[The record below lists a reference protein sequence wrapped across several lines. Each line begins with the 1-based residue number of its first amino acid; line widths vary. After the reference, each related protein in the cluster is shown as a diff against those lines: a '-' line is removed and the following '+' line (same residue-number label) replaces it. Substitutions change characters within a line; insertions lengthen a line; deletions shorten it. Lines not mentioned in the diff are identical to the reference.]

1 MLITAWRIKMP
12 VAVKKQPLESVDKNH
27 QNYFDLVNFF
37 LNGDVP
43 VQEKER
49 KASYFLK
56 KEIQNLNYNSNDF
69 PADVSKIHDWILK
82 NNKLQCAEYQA
93 YLERRNSGAG
103 REYFKNVGQA
113 FEFLIK
119 VAPVKQVDGS
129 WLFSITHY
137 WNDPVFRD
145 LIQIYLEELGL
156 GLSKSNHVCLFND
169 LIINLGLEHFV
180 LDLED
185 EYYHQAA
192 IQLALAYAPP
202 EFIPEII
209 GFNLAYEQLPLHLL
223 ITNYELQELGIDSKY
238 FNLHITID
246 NIDNGHANLSIK
258 AFEKIYSKFNDKRS
272 FIEKMKAGFALSDKG
287 LSSRQIIKNLNLDT
301 LVIKILKRKAL
312 VGNVIHNDKCTFN
325 NKTINSWLASPESV
339 EEFVDVLIDKKWIRL
354 GRNPEESRFWK
365 LISQEDGK
373 MFGVF
378 TATEKQIIYD
388 WIAGE
393 SAPDADLNARRI
405 QLEHE
410 DQTDFMFSFLSDGEL
425 EDIQHQIY
433 ETGNLAMKINK
444 LLPYLAPHAHHHET
458 GLWCT
463 QRFAD
468 YLFPFL
474 SNQKFTH

>member
-1 MLITAWRIKMP
+1 MP
-12 VAVKKQPLESVDKNH
+12 VAVKKKLLEWVDKNH
-27 QNYFDLVNFF
+27 QNYFDLVTFF
-37 LNGDVP
+37 LNGEVSI
-43 VQEKER
+43 QEKER

-56 KEIQNLNYNSNDF
+56 KEIQSLTYNSIDF
-69 PADVSKIHDWILK
+69 PPDISKIQDWILE
-82 NNKLQCAEYQA
+82 NNKFQCAEYQA
-93 YLERRNSGAG
+93 YLEKRNRGAG

-119 VAPVKQVDGS
+119 VAPVKRVDGS
-129 WLFSITHY
+129 WLFSIVHY

-156 GLSKSNHVCLFND
+156 GLATSNHVCLFND
-169 LIINLGLEHFV
+169 LILNLGLEHFV

-185 EYYHQAA
+185 EYYHQPA

-246 NIDNGHANLSIK
+246 NIDNGHAHLSIK
-258 AFEKIYSKFNDKRS
+258 AFEKIYSKFNDQKS
-272 FIEKMKAGFALSDKG
+272 FIEKMKIGFALNDKG
-287 LSSRQIIKNLNLDT
+287 LSSRQIITNLNLDA

-312 VGNVIHNDKCTFN
+312 IGNVIHNEKCKFN
-325 NKTINSWLASPESV
+325 NKTINSWLASPDSV
-339 EEFVDVLIDKKWIRL
+339 EEFVEVLIDKKWIKL
-354 GRNPEESRFWK
+354 GCDPEESRFWK
-365 LISQEDGK
+365 LINQEEGK

-393 SAPDADLNARRI
+393 SAQDADLNARRI
-405 QLEHE
+405 QLDHK
-410 DQTDFMFSFLSDGEL
+410 DKNNYMFSFLSDGEL

-444 LLPYLAPHAHHHET
+444 LLPYLAPHAHHSET

-463 QRFAD
+463 QRLVDF
-468 YLFPFL
+468 LFPFL
-474 SNQKFTH
+474 SNQKFTN